1 MAETERAHFVCL
13 TCSSRKK
20 ACDKALPACGPCIK
34 RGLSCKYDDSGKK
47 EKGPRAYNP
56 GKHFVASDTWS
67 SPSSQGS
74 AVHSSWTASPN
85 TVSSSGSISQSIH
98 DSLNQQ
104 IQDVMNFTNL
114 TADDISDRYFQSF
127 HRLYPIISPDLFQRV
142 ASKYAQGGNAAPS
155 TDYSILV
162 LAMFLAIT
170 LPGHQRHSAFSL
182 TGQEQLYVRIKSL
195 LAQVQTA
202 IPPSLSFVQV
212 MFIVTIWEYTRA
224 RPEAAYSSIN
234 ICASMARIL
243 GVGNELL
250 EHSGQ
255 HYGNININLVE
266 MERRNV
272 AWAIAL
278 LERYGLLRI
287 ETEGYDRIANL
298 SQDHIGRTEQ

>member
-20 ACDKALPACGPCIK
+20 ACDKALPACGSCVK

-47 EKGPRAYNP
+47 EKSSRAYNP

-67 SPSSQGS
+67 SPSSQASAAHSNWTGS
-74 AVHSSWTASPN
+74 PD
-85 TVSSSGSISQSIH
+85 TVSSSASISQSIH

-104 IQDVMNFTNL
+104 VRDVMSFTKL
-114 TADDISDRYFQSF
+114 TANDISQRYFQSF
-127 HRLYPIISPDLFQRV
+127 HRLYPIISPQLFQQV
-142 ASKYAQGGNAAPS
+142 ASKYTQGGNVAPS
-155 TDYSILV
+155 TDYSILI

-170 LPGHQRHSAFSL
+170 LPGHHRHSAFSL

-202 IPPSLSFVQV
+202 ISPSLAFVQV

-234 ICASMARIL
+234 TCASLARIL
-243 GVGNELL
+243 GVGNVLL
-250 EHSGQ
+250 EQPENQYS
-255 HYGNININLVE
+255 NEIDLVE

-278 LERYGLLRI
+278 LERY
-287 ETEGYDRIANL
+287 E
-298 SQDHIGRTEQ
+298 